1 MLSVSPKVSDELKFK
16 QVRMSSQAPMKVA
29 GDYQLDASSAVT
41 PLKLSH
47 AETLQNQV
55 DLLLDD

>member
-1 MLSVSPKVSDELKFK
+1 
-16 QVRMSSQAPMKVA
+16 MKVA
-29 GDYQLDASSAVT
+29 GDYQPDASSAVT
-41 PLKLSH
+41 PLKLRH